1 MPARIQ
7 LSGQAAMPWLGTTVT
22 VQRIGLLDLFS
33 WTERTIPETGDPFS
47 ITVAFSP
54 RYCA

>member
-1 MPARIQ
+1 MPC
-7 LSGQAAMPWLGTTVT
+7 PDTTVT
-22 VQRIGLLDLFS
+22 VHRTELLDLFS
-33 WTERTIPETGDPFS
+33 LTERTIPETGDPFS